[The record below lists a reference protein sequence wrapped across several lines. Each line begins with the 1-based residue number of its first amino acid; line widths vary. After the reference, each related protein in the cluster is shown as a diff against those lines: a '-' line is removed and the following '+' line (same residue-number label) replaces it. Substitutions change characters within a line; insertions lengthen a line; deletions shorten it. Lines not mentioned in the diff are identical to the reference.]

1 MSFFY
6 LHTLE
11 ALTMRNVV
19 FLTVQIYIQFQFRYI
34 NHSQKT
40 VQKSKISHEI
50 TNHTF
55 AISSRLQRS
64 KSVTG
69 KTASH
74 ENKKKTFTETFD
86 RIKFKQNPDK
96 IVPNISSRV
105 LCECS

>member
-6 LHTLE
+6 LHKLE

-50 TNHTF
+50 RNQL
-55 AISSRLQRS
+55 REKLR
-64 KSVTG
+64 VT
-69 KTASH
+69 KT
-74 ENKKKTFTETFD
+74 KK
-86 RIKFKQNPDK
+86 N
-96 IVPNISSRV
+96 
-105 LCECS
+105 LH

>member
-6 LHTLE
+6 LHKLE

-50 TNHTF
+50 TNQLREKLRVTKTK
-55 AISSRLQRS
+55 
-64 KSVTG
+64 KSL
-69 KTASH
+69 H
-74 ENKKKTFTETFD
+74 
-86 RIKFKQNPDK
+86 
-96 IVPNISSRV
+96 
-105 LCECS
+105 